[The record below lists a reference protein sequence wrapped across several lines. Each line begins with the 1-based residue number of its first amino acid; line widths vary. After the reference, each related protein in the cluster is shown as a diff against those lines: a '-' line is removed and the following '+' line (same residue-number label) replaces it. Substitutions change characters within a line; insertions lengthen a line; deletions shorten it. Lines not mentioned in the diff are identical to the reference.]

1 MAVAGKGDAGGGGA
15 DIGTRQARGLSFVD
29 FAWLTATMDAPEA
42 TEQHPDD
49 PTLIYA
55 FRRIPEFGNRVL
67 RLVYNQTKTPR
78 HIVTVY
84 FDRTAGGKR

>member
-1 MAVAGKGDAGGGGA
+1 
-15 DIGTRQARGLSFVD
+15 
-29 FAWLTATMDAPEA
+29 MDAPEA

-67 RLVYNQTKTPR
+67 RVFT
-78 HIVTVY
+78 I
-84 FDRTAGGKR
+84 KRKHRRIS